1 MASRIAGSLRRAVVG
16 RSLRRASTAVLKK
29 AEADA
34 ALKRP
39 RVEEIVLVRHGE
51 SEGNLA
57 FNRSVAGDHSLYA
70 DEFLKRHSSFWR
82 LTDQGR
88 AQALTTGEWMRRN
101 LDVSFD
107 SFFSSEYL
115 RALETAALLKLPDA
129 RWKPEVMLRERDW
142 GEYDL
147 ASQLERRSAF
157 RRYEARRRRESLFW
171 APPGGES
178 LAQVVQRVDSVLLF
192 GNRRWRCAQHARA
205 VTSSNAVPRSDL
217 RAFTNEKGHVHI
229 RVALRVC
236 SPLPYRSGGRVILT
250 CHGELMWA
258 FRLRLE
264 RLTQLRYREMQDDPQ
279 IHERIHNCQSNAA
292 QALRLACPR
301 DHPRQTI

>member
-1 MASRIAGSLRRAVVG
+1 MLCVRKRLCSAMASGRLVDGRQLRRL
-16 RSLRRASTAVLKK
+16 SSTLLKK

-39 RVEEIVLVRHGE
+39 RMEEIVLVRHGE

-70 DEFLKRHSSFWR
+70 DEFLERHSSFWR

-88 AQALTTGEWMRRN
+88 AQALTTGEWMRKHI
-101 LDVSFD
+101 DVGFD

-147 ASQLERRSAF
+147 ASQLERRVAF
-157 RRYEARRRRESLFW
+157 KRYEARRRRESLFW

-192 GNRRWRCAQHARA
+192 GNRRWRCVWGCMCACVRTRQATNSLSSPVSDSASAHAWSPRPAAAA
-205 VTSSNAVPRSDL
+205 V
-217 RAFTNEKGHVHI
+217 
-229 RVALRVC
+229 
-236 SPLPYRSGGRVILT
+236 
-250 CHGELMWA
+250 
-258 FRLRLE
+258 
-264 RLTQLRYREMQDDPQ
+264 
-279 IHERIHNCQSNAA
+279 
-292 QALRLACPR
+292 
-301 DHPRQTI
+301 